1 MIVSCPSCGTRYLV
15 DPAALGPVGRVVRCA
30 RCQHEWH
37 ERPPEDLPRRIAL
50 VEPSSGPAFA
60 EPNSIPETPTVGKVP
75 ALPGRRGRFKWLGWA
90 ALATLVVGLGIF
102 AAANREQVV
111 ASWPPAARLY
121 GLVGMETAIP
131 VGLEF
136 RNLRYDR
143 TTEGE
148 QALLQITGE
157 VVNRSAEAKP
167 VPRIR
172 IALID
177 GGRRELLQQTTDA
190 AQANLA
196 PGAVT
201 AFDLRLTNPPGEA
214 VQVAVT
220 FATAP

>member
-1 MIVSCPSCGTRYLV
+1 MILSCPSCGTRYLV
-15 DPAALGPVGRVVRCA
+15 DPAALGALGRVVRCA

-50 VEPSSGPAFA
+50 VEPSSGPANA
-60 EPNSIPETPTVGKVP
+60 DPNPFPEIPSAGKVP
-75 ALPGRRGRFKWLGWA
+75 ALPSPPGRFRWLGWA
-90 ALATLVVGLGIF
+90 VAAAVVAALGI
-102 AAANREQVV
+102 AAASYRQQVV

-121 GLVGMETAIP
+121 SLVGMETAIP

-157 VVNRSAEAKP
+157 VVNSSAEARP

-172 IALID
+172 IALLD
-177 GGRRELLQQTTDA
+177 GARRELLQQTTDA
-190 AQANLA
+190 VQANLA

-201 AFDLRLTNPPGEA
+201 AFDLRLTNPPSEA

-220 FATAP
+220 FAKAP